1 MTESDDK
8 IRSKGEFTL
17 VLGPVV
23 DEEVNGSMV
32 GTGRGDIS
40 GSKAGGNSSTSSQ
53 EQLQEV
59 LLQLKNDGL
68 RRSEAVKL
76 TMEMLKLSKKTV
88 YSCALQIDN
97 W

>member
-23 DEEVNGSMV
+23 DKEDNGSMV

-40 GSKAGGNSSTSSQ
+40 GSKARGSSSSSQ
-53 EQLQEV
+53 EQLQKV

>member
-23 DEEVNGSMV
+23 DGEDNVSMV
-32 GTGRGDIS
+32 GTGRGCIS
-40 GSKAGGNSSTSSQ
+40 GSKAGSSTSSSQ
-53 EQLQEV
+53 QQLQEV
-59 LLQLKNDGL
+59 LLKLKNDGL
-68 RRSEAVKL
+68 RRSEAVIL
-76 TMEMLKLSKKTV
+76 TMEMLKLSKKIV